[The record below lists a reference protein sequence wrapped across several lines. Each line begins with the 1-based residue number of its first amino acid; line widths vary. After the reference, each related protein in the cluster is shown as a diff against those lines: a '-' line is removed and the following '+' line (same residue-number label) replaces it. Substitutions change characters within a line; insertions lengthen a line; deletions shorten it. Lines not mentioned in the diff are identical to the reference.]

1 MNVSS
6 GANQSRLADSSGLR
20 DRTLLF
26 TPKAAQRSDS
36 FDPPTGGALTDRFLA
51 IDYELLQ
58 HASPAVATTGH
69 TAPQPGTGASEASA
83 QAAQAAEALA
93 QHEKDLAQREA
104 AMAQREAD
112 IQRLKDIVNKNVSE
126 VETMRKE
133 LQSVQEQLGSQ
144 TTGPDSPKRKTAPQQ
159 K

>member
-26 TPKAAQRSDS
+26 TPKTAQRSDS
-36 FDPPTGGALTDRFLA
+36 FDPPTLGKPTDRFLA
-51 IDYELLQ
+51 VDYQLLQ
-58 HASPAVATTGH
+58 QASPAVATTGH

-104 AMAQREAD
+104 E
-112 IQRLKDIVNKNVSE
+112 IQALKDIVNKNVSQ
-126 VETMRKE
+126 VETLRKE
-133 LQSVQEQLGSQ
+133 LESVQQQLNSQ
-144 TTGPDSPKRKTAPQQ
+144 PTRQDSQKGKTAPQQ

>member
-36 FDPPTGGALTDRFLA
+36 FDPPTLGKPTDRFLA
-51 IDYELLQ
+51 VDYQLLQ
-58 HASPAVATTGH
+58 QASPAVATTGQ
-69 TAPQPGTGASEASA
+69 AGPQDTSGASA

-104 AMAQREAD
+104 E
-112 IQRLKDIVNKNVSE
+112 IQALKDIVNKNVSQ
-126 VETMRKE
+126 VETLRKE
-133 LQSVQEQLGSQ
+133 LESVQQQLNSQ
-144 TTGPDSPKRKTAPQQ
+144 PTRQDSQKQKTAPQQ